1 MLSLGLFALC
11 LALLLPGHY
20 PPWVSFQQQWL
31 AALGVAAIAA
41 SAVAAV
47 RKGSERIRWPAAAV
61 VALTASLVPWV
72 QWAAGQIVFVADAL
86 LASLFIAG
94 FGLAIAAGASFA
106 GARRAELLDG
116 LCIVLIVAA
125 TISTGMALWQWLQLG
140 LSLYVADLPPGGRPF
155 ANLAQPN
162 HLSTLLGMAVAAVL
176 REYEARRM
184 RGAVAALAIAWFS
197 FGMLMAQSRTGWL
210 FVAVIAAGWFALRR
224 RAGLRL
230 PAAAV
235 VAGVTAFA
243 LGVLLWSRIGD
254 ALMLHN
260 VALEDRLASS
270 PRLLIWPVLIDAAR
284 QAPWFGY
291 GWNQIGAAQLAT
303 ALSHPS
309 AQHWYTDSHNL
320 VLDLVLWVGIPLGL
334 LLAALLAAWFVRQVR
349 RCTDPDRFALL
360 LAISAVLLHALVEY
374 PHSYLYFLLP
384 VGLMMG
390 LLDGEPAQ
398 ASPSRALPAWSLGLP
413 LAAMVVMLVWIG
425 VEYMRV
431 EEAFRQLR
439 LVTARIGVDRVA
451 TAPAPDV
458 RLLDAPREM
467 HRMMIV
473 PPASNWS
480 AADLERMRE
489 VAERFPTLP
498 VLFRYA
504 QVAGLNG
511 RPDEAARALGLV
523 CKLNNERAC
532 EQVRV
537 DWAELQ
543 SRYPEL
549 RVIAAV
555 GSASAPAY

>member
-1 MLSLGLFALC
+1 M
-11 LALLLPGHY
+11 
-20 PPWVSFQQQWL
+20 SFQQQWL
-31 AALGVAAIAA
+31 AALGVAVIAA
-41 SAVAAV
+41 SAVASV
-47 RKGSERIRWPAAAV
+47 RNGSERIRWPSAAG
-61 VALTASLVPWV
+61 VALAISIVPWL
-72 QWAAGQIVFVADAL
+72 QWAARQLVFASDAL
-86 LASLFIAG
+86 LASLVIAG
-94 FGLAIAAGASFA
+94 FALAIVAGASFPTT
-106 GARRAELLDG
+106 RRDEVIEG
-116 LCIVLIVAA
+116 LCAA
-125 TISTGMALWQWLQLG
+125 FIAAGMVSVGMALWQWLQLG
-140 LSLYVADLPPGGRPF
+140 GSLYIADLRPGGRPF

-176 REYEARRM
+176 REYEARRI
-184 RGAVAALAIAWFS
+184 RGAVAALAITWFS

-210 FVAVIAAGWFALRR
+210 FVAVIAAGWFPLRR

-235 VAGVTAFA
+235 VAGVIAFA

-260 VALEDRLASS
+260 VALEDRLTSS

-303 ALSHPS
+303 ALLHPS

-320 VLDLVLWVGIPLGL
+320 VLDLVLWAGIPLGL
-334 LLAALLAAWFVRQVR
+334 LLAALLGWWFVRQVR

-360 LAISAVLLHALVEY
+360 LAITAVLLHAMVEY

-390 LLDGEPAQ
+390 LLDGGTQ
-398 ASPSRALPAWSLGLP
+398 APVTRGLPTWSLGLP
-413 LAAMVVMLVWIG
+413 LAGMVAMLVWIG
-425 VEYMRV
+425 VEYLRV
-431 EEAFRQLR
+431 EESFRQLR
-439 LVTARIGVDRVA
+439 FVTARIGVDRVA
-451 TAPAPDV
+451 TAPVPDV

-467 HRMMIV
+467 HRMMIL
-473 PPASNWS
+473 PPAPGWS
-480 AADLERMRE
+480 AADLQRMRE

-504 QVAGLNG
+504 QVTGLNG
-511 RPDEAARALGLV
+511 RPEEAERALGLV
-523 CKLNNERAC
+523 CKLNNERVC
-532 EQVRV
+532 EQVRL

-543 SRYPEL
+543 TRHPEL
-549 RVIAAV
+549 RAV
-555 GSASAPAY
+555 SAEGVPSAPAY